1 MLNTKAMYQP
11 LMGYTS
17 LSQYY
22 YDNRWMPGKS
32 DALFPRLT
40 SGNDSPNNFQNNTVF
55 LADRSFLKL
64 RNVEVYYNFP
74 AGLLERTRFIKGVKI
89 YASGNDLFCFDKLA
103 VSDPEAY
110 GTAQLFRSIVAGV
123 RLTF

>member
-1 MLNTKAMYQP
+1 M
-11 LMGYTS
+11 
-17 LSQYY
+17 
-22 YDNRWMPGKS
+22 
-32 DALFPRLT
+32 
-40 SGNDSPNNFQNNTVF
+40 F

-89 YASGNDLFCFDKLA
+89 YASGNDLFSFDKLP